1 MTSVAIN
8 KSLTEIYKF
17 LFQNYSKDEIRIV
30 SNELKQIV
38 EHIPVYLLDEH
49 MRISK
54 DFSPQLMKK
63 NP

>member
-38 EHIPVYLLDEH
+38 EHNPIDYSGLLVG
-49 MRISK
+49 RT
-54 DFSPQLMKK
+54 
-63 NP
+63 